1 MSERF
6 YAELPTI
13 DQAALTP
20 VLRRA
25 LDSETVQVVDWDCQ
39 PLQAGVGLASSVFRV
54 SGQARDQGDTI
65 PWSLIL
71 KVVRLLPHAD
81 DPGNVIYYWKREV
94 LAYQTGLLDD
104 LPGGLAAPACYG
116 VVEQPGQGAWLWLED
131 VADACGP
138 RWPLEQYGVAAHHL
152 GQFNGAY
159 LVGRPLPAASWLSRG
174 WLRAFVEQAAPAVAQ
189 LRENQSHPLVR
200 RWLRGDGADRIFR
213 LWAERAT
220 LLDALERLPQ
230 TFCHMDA
237 FRRNLF
243 VRWDADAAHREQL
256 CDQTVAVDW
265 AFTGSGAVG
274 EEIVPLVWGSVLF
287 DEVELSQA
295 RELEQIVRQGY
306 LQGLRDAG
314 WRGDPRLAH
323 LGYAAASALRYTLG
337 AALGEF
343 LAVVL
348 DESLHATV
356 EQWTGRSVEE
366 GIDLWAERF
375 PLQLAQAEEARE
387 LLDALT

>member
-6 YAELPTI
+6 QTELPTI
-13 DQAALTP
+13 DEAMLTP

-54 SGQARDQGDTI
+54 SGQARDQGGTI
-65 PWSLIL
+65 PWSFIL
-71 KVVRLLPHAD
+71 KVVRLLPEAD
-81 DPGNVIYYWKREV
+81 DPCHVIYYWKREV

-200 RWLRGDGADRIFR
+200 RWLRGDGADRLFR

-243 VRWDADAAHREQL
+243 VRRDADAGHREHL

-287 DEVELSQA
+287 DVDFSQA
-295 RELEQIVRQGY
+295 RELEQIVRQSY

-314 WRGDPRLAH
+314 WRGDQRLAQ
-323 LGYAAASALRYTLG
+323 LGYAVASALRYTVG

-343 LAVVL
+343 LAIYL
-348 DESLHATV
+348 DESTHATV
-356 EQWTGRSVEE
+356 EAWTGQSVEE
-366 GIDLWAERF
+366 MVDLSAERL
-375 PLQLAQAEEARE
+375 PLQLALAEEAME

>member
-138 RWPLEQYGVAAHHL
+138 RWPLEQYGVAAH
-152 GQFNGAY
+152 
-159 LVGRPLPAASWLSRG
+159 S
-174 WLRAFVEQAAPAVAQ
+174 
-189 LRENQSHPLVR
+189 
-200 RWLRGDGADRIFR
+200 
-213 LWAERAT
+213 
-220 LLDALERLPQ
+220 
-230 TFCHMDA
+230 
-237 FRRNLF
+237 
-243 VRWDADAAHREQL
+243 
-256 CDQTVAVDW
+256 
-265 AFTGSGAVG
+265 
-274 EEIVPLVWGSVLF
+274 
-287 DEVELSQA
+287 
-295 RELEQIVRQGY
+295 
-306 LQGLRDAG
+306 
-314 WRGDPRLAH
+314 
-323 LGYAAASALRYTLG
+323 
-337 AALGEF
+337 
-343 LAVVL
+343 
-348 DESLHATV
+348 
-356 EQWTGRSVEE
+356 
-366 GIDLWAERF
+366 
-375 PLQLAQAEEARE
+375 
-387 LLDALT
+387 